1 MPVPC
6 IAAMNRHPSIVPRYT
21 LMTSAK
27 NGQGT
32 AHFVQDNTI
41 DIGSL
46 EKKENGTMKIA
57 IIGGAGFI
65 GSRLTRAYLNAGHDV
80 FVIDSLCTGAHRII
94 DPRARFYHVDMRNE
108 QLYALLQRERPD
120 IVSYHAVQNLHE
132 ISGERVRADADVNVR
147 GLLHVLECS
156 VAATVRK
163 FIFASSGN
171 ALYKPIGAGHM
182 PLTEDATVY
191 PQLPLAITKIVGEW
205 YVRYYSQQYGLK
217 HTILRYADVYG
228 ETDITRINS
237 ASHPLSYFVSMLKEE
252 RRPIIRGSRDL
263 MHDHI
268 FVDDVV
274 QANLCV
280 LKKGEN
286 QTYHISTGRGYTI
299 SQLYQIV
306 AQVMG
311 SNVEPVY
318 ISGSLAEACSVV
330 LDNTRAKRELDW
342 YPRVGLQ
349 EGVRYI
355 VQQLCALR
363 PAIKLSRIEHVT
375 I

>member
-1 MPVPC
+1 
-6 IAAMNRHPSIVPRYT
+6 
-21 LMTSAK
+21 
-27 NGQGT
+27 
-32 AHFVQDNTI
+32 
-41 DIGSL
+41 
-46 EKKENGTMKIA
+46 MKIA

-65 GSRLTRAYLNAGHDV
+65 GSSLTRAYLNAGHDV
-80 FVIDSLCTGAHRII
+80 FVIDSLYAGTRRAI
-94 DPRARFYHVDMRNE
+94 DPRARFYHIDMRDE
-108 QLYALLQRERPD
+108 QLYAILQRERPD
-120 IVSYHAVQNLHE
+120 VVSYHAVQKLHE
-132 ISGERVRADADVNVR
+132 LSGEQVRADADVHVR

-156 VAATVRK
+156 AAATVCK
-163 FIFASSGN
+163 FIFASGGN
-171 ALYKPIGAGHM
+171 TLYKPSGLEHV
-182 PLTEDATVY
+182 PLSEDATIY
-191 PQLPLAITKIVGEW
+191 PCLPLAISRAVGEW

-237 ASHPLSYFVSMLKEE
+237 TSHPLSYFVSMLKEE
-252 RRPIIRGSRDL
+252 RRPIIRGSGNL

-286 QTYHISTGRGYTI
+286 QTYHISTGRGYTVN
-299 SQLYQIV
+299 QLYQMV
-306 AQVMG
+306 ALVLA

-330 LDNTRAKRELDW
+330 LDNTRAKKDLGW
-342 YPRVGLQ
+342 YPKVSLQ

-355 VQQLCALR
+355 VQQLCASQ
-363 PAIKLSRIEHVT
+363 PSIKLSRIKHIPT
-375 I
+375 